1 VRLARVL
8 GAVGRTFIVAG
19 LLILAFVA
27 YQLWGTGIR
36 QAQSQRALER
46 DFAVLLEEAQATTT
60 TTSTTTTTA
69 PEDPPPT
76 TAPAVAPPIEEPPPL
91 GAPVARIQIPAI
103 GVDEIVIEGVTLDH
117 LKRGPGHFPETP
129 LPGQAGNAAI
139 AGHRTTW
146 GAPFHRVDELVDGDE
161 IIVETLQ
168 GEFRYEVSGTQ
179 IVKPHQVEVLDDFG
193 DARLTL
199 TACHPKYSARERI
212 VVTALL
218 AGDEEPLP
226 PPPPPPADPADP
238 ADPAGDAEPEPAVLL
253 LDDVAGEAAS
263 SWPAVL
269 VGLLAAAIW
278 LAAWLVG
285 RAWRRIPTYL
295 IATPVF
301 LVALF
306 FFFEEFSRLLPPGY

>member
-46 DFAVLLEEAQATTT
+46 DFAVLLEEAQGTTT

-69 PEDPPPT
+69 PDDPPPT

-91 GAPVARIQIPAI
+91 GEPVARIQIPAI
-103 GVDEIVIEGVTLDH
+103 GVDEIVIEGVSLDH
-117 LKRGPGHFPETP
+117 LKKGPGHFPETP

-146 GAPFHRVDELVDGDE
+146 GAPFHRVDELADGDE
-161 IIVETLQ
+161 IVVETLQ
-168 GEFRYEVSGTQ
+168 GEFRYEVSGIE

-193 DARLTL
+193 DDRLTL

-226 PPPPPPADPADP
+226 PPPPRPESEEADEPD
-238 ADPAGDAEPEPAVLL
+238 EPEPTVLL

-263 SWPAVL
+263 SWPAVV
-269 VGLLAAAIW
+269 VGLLCAAIW

-295 IATPVF
+295 IAAPVF